1 MLLIAVFMT
10 PKLLVYG
17 CSLTLARVQLC
28 FRPSIV
34 CSSFL
39 KNFQELQ
46 EVDEWIWCHLCFCQA
61 FNKQIA
67 NWAVKE
73 QRFGGP
79 HFKPDRMTWSLGRNS
94 HKKHHAL
101 NTRRSGVLHLGQKA
115 RKPSLQGQFFCTLAT
130 LVGKIHWLRYLP
142 FGKSMFGTLGFRPIL
157 AMIRIKPSL
166 AWVLYRA
173 GYGFKDANQ
182 DVGRPHWGVFTV
194 SVKGRGYIDQGAPSG
209 LWLFPCYYG
218 HQQCW

>member
-1 MLLIAVFMT
+1 MNGSGAICASV
-10 PKLLVYG
+10 
-17 CSLTLARVQLC
+17 
-28 FRPSIV
+28 RPSTSKLPTGLWK
-34 CSSFL
+34 SSDL
-39 KNFQELQ
+39 VVPISNLTEWLG
-46 EVDEWIWCHLCFCQA
+46 VLDEIH
-61 FNKQIA
+61 I
-67 NWAVKE
+67 
-73 QRFGGP
+73 
-79 HFKPDRMTWSLGRNS
+79 
-94 HKKHHAL
+94 KKHHAL